1 MLKQLMAVGKNK
13 KLGKSKGKKKKQ
25 QDAFAR
31 KEWYEVKAPGIFR
44 ERNVCK
50 TVVNRTAGLKIASE
64 ALKGRVFDVSLA
76 DLNKDEDQAY
86 RKIRLV
92 VEEVNGRECL
102 TNFHGMDFARDRLCA
117 LIKKWQT
124 LIEGN
129 CDVKTADGY
138 SLRMFCIGFT
148 NKRSNQNKKTAYAQA
163 AQIRLIRAKMVE
175 IMTREA
181 VKCDLKELVLKFLPE
196 TISKEIEKAVQG
208 IYPLKDVYIRKV
220 KVLSK
225 PKFEMAKLMEMHE
238 AVAASQGEVVERNE
252 KAAKKG
258 LVGSGGRL

>member
-1 MLKQLMAVGKNK
+1 MAVGKNK

-31 KEWYEVKAPGIFR
+31 KEWYDVKAPGLFR
-44 ERNVCK
+44 MRDVCK

-86 RKIRLV
+86 RKIKLV

-117 LIKKWQT
+117 LIKKWQS
-124 LIEGN
+124 LIEGS

-138 SLRMFCIGFT
+138 SLRLFCIGFT
-148 NKRSNQNKKTAYAQA
+148 HKRKNQNRKTAYAQA
-163 AQIRLIRAKMVE
+163 AQIRAIRKKMVD
-175 IMTREA
+175 IMTRES
-181 VKCDLKELVLKFLPE
+181 VKCDLKELVQKLLPE
-196 TISKEIEKAVQG
+196 TISKEIEKACQG

-225 PKFEMAKLMEMHE
+225 PKFDMGKLMEMHE
-238 AVAASQGEVVERNE
+238 AVAVSQGEVVERNE

-258 LVGSGGRL
+258 LAGSGGRL